1 MADLSSTYLGLPIK
15 NPLVAAS
22 SPLTASLDSLKR
34 LEDAGLAAVVLKS
47 IFEEQIELDGLAA
60 LKKAEGYLGHTDG
73 YEFVK
78 ASSMEQQIDAYLAL
92 LEGAKKSL
100 AIPVIASI
108 NCYRDGTWLE
118 YAKRFIDLGADA
130 VELNYYVVAAD
141 PETEGREMEKEFLQL
156 VRSARKAVDVP
167 LSLKIGCAYSSLAN
181 LLRRFDEEEVDGVVL
196 FNRFYSPD
204 IDIERMKMT
213 RAQMISS
220 KDEYAL
226 TLRWVGLMSE
236 EVRYDLIGAT
246 GIHSADTAVK
256 LLLAGAKAVQ
266 LCSVLMKEGVDS
278 VAKMLGDLEVW
289 MKKHGFKDIEAFRG
303 KLAKKYKADG
313 SEWIRVQYLKT
324 MLEAQRM

>member
-22 SPLTASLDSLKR
+22 SPLTASLDSLKQ
-34 LEDAGLAAVVLKS
+34 LEDAGLGAVVLKS

-60 LKKAEGYLGHTDG
+60 LKDAEGYLGHTDG
-73 YEFVK
+73 YEFIK
-78 ASSMEQQIDAYLAL
+78 AISMERQIDAYLAL

-100 AIPVIASI
+100 SIPVIASI

-118 YAKRFIDLGADA
+118 YAKRFINLGADA
-130 VELNYYVVAAD
+130 VELNYYVIGAD
-141 PETEGREMEKEFLQL
+141 PEKEGREMEKEFLQL
-156 VRSARKAVDVP
+156 VRSARKAIDVP
-167 LSLKIGCAYSSLAN
+167 LSLKIGSAYSSLAN

-213 RAQMISS
+213 QAQMISG

-226 TLRWVGLMSE
+226 ALRWVGLMSE

-246 GIHSADTAVK
+246 GIHSADSAIK

-266 LCSVLMKEGVDS
+266 LCSVLLKKGAGS
-278 VAKMLGDLEVW
+278 AQKMLRDLEDW
-289 MKKHGFKDIEAFRG
+289 MKRHEFEDIEAFRG
-303 KLAKKYKADG
+303 KLAKKYKSDG
-313 SEWIRVQYLKT
+313 SQWTRVQYLKT